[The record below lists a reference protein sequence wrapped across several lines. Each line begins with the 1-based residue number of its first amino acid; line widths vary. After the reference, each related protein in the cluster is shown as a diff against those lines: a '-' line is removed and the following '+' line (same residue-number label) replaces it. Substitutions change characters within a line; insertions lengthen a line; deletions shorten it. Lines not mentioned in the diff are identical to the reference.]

1 MIIGVSLLVLS
12 WHRTGT
18 RHSYIRSESQLAVN
32 VLPMEFWTGR
42 VLSSKQMVRSKFL
55 TVLSCQLFDIVYIS
69 VS

>member
-18 RHSYIRSESQLAVN
+18 RHSYIRSESQLAVKGLDG
-32 VLPMEFWTGR
+32 VLDEW
-42 VLSSKQMVRSKFL
+42 VQSKFL
-55 TVLSCQLFDIVYIS
+55 TVLSCQLFDLVYIS